1 MSKPLHFA
9 LAARLAAA
17 QAFVNTNSGAKLY
30 VCATAQNSPLT
41 QSGYEGLT
49 WVQVTGVGNL
59 GETGTTDN
67 IVSYDTWDTTFIQ
80 KAKGTSN
87 AGDPE
92 LEVARDMADA
102 GQDILR
108 TAAATRDN
116 YAFKIERA
124 DKPNTNV
131 GSSATIVYNRGL
143 VSGPR
148 TPNGRNEDFDLE
160 IFTLAL
166 NQKQIVVDPV
176 TA

>member
-1 MSKPLHFA
+1 MSKTLPFA
-9 LAARLAAA
+9 LAAPLAAA
-17 QAFVNTNSGAKLY
+17 VAYINTNSGAKLY
-30 VCATAQNSPLT
+30 VCATAANSTLD
-41 QSGYEGLT
+41 QAGYEGLT
-49 WVQVTGVGNL
+49 WVQVKGVGNF
-59 GETGTTDN
+59 GETGTTTN
-67 IVSYDTWDTTFIQ
+67 VVNYDTWDTTFIQ

-108 TAAATRDN
+108 TAAKTRDN

-124 DKPNTNV
+124 DKPNSNV
-131 GSSATIVYNRGL
+131 GSKPTTVYNRGII
-143 VSGPR
+143 SGPR

-160 IFTLAL
+160 IFALGL
-166 NQKQIVVDPV
+166 NQEQIVVDPV